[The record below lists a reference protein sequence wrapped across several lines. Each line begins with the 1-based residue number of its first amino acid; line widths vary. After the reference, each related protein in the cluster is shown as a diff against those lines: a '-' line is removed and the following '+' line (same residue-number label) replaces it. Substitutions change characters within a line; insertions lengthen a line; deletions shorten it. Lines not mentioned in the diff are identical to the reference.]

1 MKAAKLIANWI
12 AKEYEKYG
20 DNKTVALISKYLT
33 PSVAEAI
40 LKFLIQKGLQALCTY
55 LAAQFPV
62 LAILVGPVGTI
73 ISKVLAAL

>member
-33 PSVAEAI
+33 PSVAAAI
-40 LKFLIQKGLQALCTY
+40 LKFLLQKGLQALCTY

-62 LAILVGPVGTI
+62 LAVLAGPVGTI

>member
-40 LKFLIQKGLQALCTY
+40 LKFLLQKGLHQVSTY
-55 LAAQFPV
+55 QFHHHEKN
-62 LAILVGPVGTI
+62 
-73 ISKVLAAL
+73 ISEEQIHH